1 MILIFLIF
9 VYFVFSTS
17 LITKRCDEN
26 TELIV
31 PKDTKL
37 LLTETLEISSKHMGQ
52 HGYFT
57 IYEFKNDIPEISYT
71 STHVKYNFTLEIL
84 KDQYL
89 EVNGKKC
96 KILDNTIIDNFDGE
110 LQLVDNSNDLMYLGM
125 VTQKSSLYRATI
137 NKEIKLLIEMPLE
150 VSITCKD
157 DIRFVMKNNRL
168 SVTDKCISKPLN
180 LNYIKRI
187 ARKPRNGETPVNNY
201 NKYFDHILTNVDFAA
216 SEEEE
221 MFKNL
226 DGMFLF
232 KKSFLDKLSDLSYSG
247 LSMKNLKE
255 TYQFNIKTEND
266 GVKLENKYR
275 FNAEFEVK
283 KTPIP
288 PVIPDIDIKPKDILP
303 ASESKPK
310 KEEKKESKTALILS
324 IIIPISIV
332 MLLIISYLIYIKIK
346 TSKQKNQNQYN
357 F

>member
-1 MILIFLIF
+1 
-9 VYFVFSTS
+9 
-17 LITKRCDEN
+17 
-26 TELIV
+26 
-31 PKDTKL
+31 
-37 LLTETLEISSKHMGQ
+37 
-52 HGYFT
+52 
-57 IYEFKNDIPEISYT
+57 
-71 STHVKYNFTLEIL
+71 
-84 KDQYL
+84 
-89 EVNGKKC
+89 
-96 KILDNTIIDNFDGE
+96 
-110 LQLVDNSNDLMYLGM
+110 M